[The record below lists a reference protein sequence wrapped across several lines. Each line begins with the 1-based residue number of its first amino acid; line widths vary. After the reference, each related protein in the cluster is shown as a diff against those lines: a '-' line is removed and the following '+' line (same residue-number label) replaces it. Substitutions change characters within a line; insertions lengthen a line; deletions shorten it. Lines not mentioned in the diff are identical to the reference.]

1 MPEENV
7 PLVRQF
13 VQSFNRR
20 DLAAMSQRFDPE
32 IEWTPGGPAAVERAV
47 YQGRD
52 EVSDGFAA
60 TWETWD
66 VFHLQEREVRDLGDS
81 LVWLGRAR
89 LRGGDASHVEVDQE
103 FAIHFLVHGGKIV
116 RFRGF
121 REWQEALEA
130 AGRSCAYPVR
140 KQCRKRRGRNQR
152 RSRCIQR
159 GRMGTAPLCRRSTP
173 S

>member
-1 MPEENV
+1 MSRENV
-7 PLVRQF
+7 ELVRQF

-47 YQGRD
+47 YRGRD
-52 EVSDGFAA
+52 EVSDGFLRRGRPGMFF
-60 TWETWD
+60 TWE
-66 VFHLQEREVRDLGDS
+66 ESEVRDLGDS

-89 LRGGDASHVEVDQE
+89 LRGGDASPVEVDQE
-103 FAIHFLVHGGKIV
+103 FAIHFLVHGGKNV

-130 AGRSCAYPVR
+130 AGLRA
-140 KQCRKRRGRNQR
+140 
-152 RSRCIQR
+152 
-159 GRMGTAPLCRRSTP
+159 
-173 S
+173 